1 MHEKAVRAC
10 FVSVAG
16 YLIFRFELMLDLLAL
31 PSMLLYELGLGDV
44 SDTLLYGV
52 LRNAIL
58 TIDGIGRLC
67 RLDDVSICT
76 SSCRVVYARKKVKF
90 GNG

>member
-1 MHEKAVRAC
+1 MHEKTVRAC

-58 TIDGIGRLC
+58 TIDGIGRFVC
-67 RLDDVSICT
+67 VVSMMFLFA
-76 SSCRVVYARKKVKF
+76 RAVVALFTPGKSEVW
-90 GNG
+90 